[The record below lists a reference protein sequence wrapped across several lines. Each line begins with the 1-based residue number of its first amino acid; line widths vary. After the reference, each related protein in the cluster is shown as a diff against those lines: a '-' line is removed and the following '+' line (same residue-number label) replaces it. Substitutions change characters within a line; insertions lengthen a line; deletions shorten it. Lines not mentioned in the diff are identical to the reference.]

1 MVEKGGR
8 QRERE
13 RHTGEPSTQ
22 ARSTWPFN
30 IAPTRF
36 LSLADNC
43 TILLHSLVL
52 SSLPL
57 GQLRVRS
64 LLRVSP
70 TVLRDLSFSSSHLVQ
85 LIDSF
90 SRASLS
96 LPCGLLLSSCF
107 LYHAS
112 ARISCG
118 ILRLRHSLFSIF
130 FSRATPHTRVRNPRT
145 FSQSHIRICKL
156 PCPSP
161 FSLLLAAFTI
171 DSRIFPVPLLFSDPA
186 FPLLAFYAPSHTRR
200 GKALYSLH
208 RGLGFG
214 PPFIPTSARCPRS
227 SHYART

>member
-52 SSLPL
+52 SSLPP

-64 LLRVSP
+64 LLHVSP
-70 TVLRDLSFSSSHLVQ
+70 TVPR
-85 LIDSF
+85 
-90 SRASLS
+90 
-96 LPCGLLLSSCF
+96 
-107 LYHAS
+107 
-112 ARISCG
+112 
-118 ILRLRHSLFSIF
+118 SLFLIFPPRSTHWFFLSGISLTSMRPPAVVMLLVPRFRSYILWHPSPAPLFLSIF
-130 FSRATPHTRVRNPRT
+130 FSRATPHTCVRNPRT
-145 FSQSHIRICKL
+145 FSLSHIRIRKL
-156 PCPSP
+156 PCPSS

-186 FPLLAFYAPSHTRR
+186 FPLLAFYASSHTRR

-208 RGLGFG
+208 R
-214 PPFIPTSARCPRS
+214 
-227 SHYART
+227 